1 MLIGDRYKI
10 ESDSLNIT
18 LYRKGTSKVNGN
30 NYWRPVAYFSTVGN
44 ALEHLV
50 DLEVAETGLKDLRA
64 VLEKQKEL
72 DQLIRGLGNSSEVL
86 QLVRSSEK

>member
-30 NYWRPVAYFSTVGN
+30 NYWRPISYFSTVGN
-44 ALEHLV
+44 ALEGLV
-50 DLEVAETGLKDLRA
+50 DLEVAETGLKDLRT
-64 VLEKQKEL
+64 VVEKQKEL
-72 DQLIRGLGNSSEVL
+72 YLSCKQKKSITVHL
-86 QLVRSSEK
+86 QKSFLL